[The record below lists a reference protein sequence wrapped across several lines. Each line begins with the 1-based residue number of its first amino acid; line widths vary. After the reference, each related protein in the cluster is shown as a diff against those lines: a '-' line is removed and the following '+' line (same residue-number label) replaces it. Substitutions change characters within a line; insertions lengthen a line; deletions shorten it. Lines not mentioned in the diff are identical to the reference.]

1 MLYLHPDKIALY
13 LDRVISNDMKWLIR
27 HALRH
32 PSKKETKLLFN
43 LERPQKNKNRLAW
56 FHAYQGLTICL
67 NGQLPAAAE
76 LKRYV

>member
-1 MLYLHPDKIALY
+1 MYLHPDKIALY
-13 LDRVISNDMKWLIR
+13 LDWVIPNDMKWLIR

-43 LERPQKNKNRLAW
+43 LERPQKNKNRLVW
-56 FHAYQGLTICL
+56 FHAVQGLTIRL
-67 NGQLPAAAE
+67 NGQPSAAAA